1 MTENA
6 IKYTEGGHLP
16 ACKSVLD
23 NPEYKNST
31 AYNRYLKFMG
41 QPEDYVMLGNTQ
53 YFSPV
58 YEQLKTAYIWT
69 LSKNKSGTV
78 EEHIKGCFD
87 EAMAQIKGADD
98 L

>member
-1 MTENA
+1 MA
-6 IKYTEGGHLP
+6 DP
-16 ACKSVLD
+16 A
-23 NPEYKNST
+23 
-31 AYNRYLKFMG
+31 
-41 QPEDYVMLGNTQ
+41 DYVMLGNTQ

-78 EEHIKGCFD
+78 EEHIRGCFE
-87 EAMAQIKGADD
+87 EAMAQIRGSDD